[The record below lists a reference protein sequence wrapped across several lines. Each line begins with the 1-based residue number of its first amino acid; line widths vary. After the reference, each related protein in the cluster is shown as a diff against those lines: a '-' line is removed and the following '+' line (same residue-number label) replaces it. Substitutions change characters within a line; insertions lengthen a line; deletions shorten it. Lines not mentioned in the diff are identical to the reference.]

1 MKQLKILIKVLKFAS
16 VPGIIIIIII
26 ICDGVKFLFA
36 VKLLPI
42 FGCY

>member
-16 VPGIIIIIII
+16 VPGIIIIII